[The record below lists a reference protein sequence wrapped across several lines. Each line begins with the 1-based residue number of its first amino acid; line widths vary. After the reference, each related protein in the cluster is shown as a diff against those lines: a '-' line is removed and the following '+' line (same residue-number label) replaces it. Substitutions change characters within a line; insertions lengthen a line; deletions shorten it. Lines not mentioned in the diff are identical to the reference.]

1 MPVFGYSWVDEHGH
15 RHSAVVAAESRSEL
29 ERKLDQEGK
38 VVVSI
43 GRDRGIAQG
52 APVRNRTVGERKV
65 PRREL
70 SELCTFLGTLVRAG
84 VSIPT
89 ALRDFSQETRHPWFR
104 HVVEQLYLAVE
115 SGESLAGSMEKF
127 PRVFSGEFCGMVRA
141 GERSGSLPEA
151 LSRVRAHLDWQER
164 LSGDIRQATTYPLVI
179 SLLLGAF
186 VLYLFSSVVP
196 GIAKILLDLKV
207 PLPLVTK
214 LVLAVSDLVKS
225 VWWAFVLGGGATWI
239 GIVQGKRR
247 SEAFRLAW
255 DGMLLKV
262 PVFGELNSMI
272 AQAKFSQNCAVL
284 HRSGISILENLELCH
299 GLVGNAVFA
308 RALSF
313 ALRDVREGGSLG
325 ESLKASGICSGM
337 AVRMIAAGESSGD
350 LDRSLDH
357 VAAYYEEEV
366 PRKVKRVFAIV
377 EPLLIVVLV
386 AIVGVVAMA
395 IFLPILGM
403 SSGVRH

>member
-1 MPVFGYSWVDEHGH
+1 MPVFSYSWVDENG
-15 RHSAVVAAESRSEL
+15 RRQSAVAASESRAEL
-29 ERKLDQEGK
+29 ERKLDLEGK

-43 GRDRGIAQG
+43 GKDRGTSIAASKPRQ
-52 APVRNRTVGERKV
+52 AVSERKV

-104 HVVEQLYLAVE
+104 YVVEQVYLSVE
-115 SGESLAGSMEKF
+115 AGESLAGSMEKF
-127 PRVFSGEFCGMVRA
+127 PRVFSEELRGMVKA

-151 LSRVRAHLDWQER
+151 LGRVRAHLDWQER
-164 LSGDIRQATTYPLVI
+164 LSGDIRQATTYPVVV
-179 SLLLGAF
+179 SLLLAGF
-186 VLYLFSSVVP
+186 VLYLFSAVVP
-196 GIAKILLDLKV
+196 GIAKILVDLKV

-214 LVLAVSDLVKS
+214 AVLLISDLVKN
-225 VWWAFVLGGGATWI
+225 VWWVVVLVVVAVWT
-239 GIVQGKRR
+239 GIIQGRKR
-247 SEAFRLAW
+247 SESFNLLW
-255 DGMLLKV
+255 DGMLLNI
-262 PVFGELNSMI
+262 PVFGGLNSMI
-272 AQAKFSQNCAVL
+272 AQARFTQNCAVL
-284 HRSGISILENLELCH
+284 HRSGLSILENLELCH

-313 ALRDVREGGSLG
+313 ALRDVREGGSLAQ
-325 ESLKASGICSGM
+325 SLKGSGIFSGM

-377 EPLLIVVLV
+377 EPMLIVTLV

-403 SSGVRH
+403 SAGVRN

>member
-1 MPVFGYSWVDEHGH
+1 
-15 RHSAVVAAESRSEL
+15 
-29 ERKLDQEGK
+29 
-38 VVVSI
+38 
-43 GRDRGIAQG
+43 
-52 APVRNRTVGERKV
+52 VGERKV

-89 ALRDFSQETRHPWFR
+89 ALRDFSQETKHPWFR
-104 HVVEQLYLAVE
+104 YVVEQVYLAVE
-115 SGESLAGSMEKF
+115 AGESLAGSMEKF
-127 PRVFSGEFCGMVRA
+127 PRVFSEELRGMVKA

-151 LSRVRAHLDWQER
+151 LGRVRAHLDWQER
-164 LSGDIRQATTYPLVI
+164 LSGDIRQATTYPVVV
-179 SLLLGAF
+179 SLLLSVF

-196 GIAKILLDLKV
+196 GIAKILVDLKV

-214 LVLAVSDLVKS
+214 IVLLISDLVKEI
-225 VWWAFVLGGGATWI
+225 WWLVVVVVVAAIT
-239 GIVQGKRR
+239 GIAQGRKR
-247 SEAFRLAW
+247 SEGFRLAW
-255 DGMLLKV
+255 DGMLLKL

-272 AQAKFSQNCAVL
+272 AQARFSQNAAVL
-284 HRSGISILENLELCH
+284 HRSGLSILENLELCH

-313 ALRDVREGGSLG
+313 ALRDVREGGSLAQ
-325 ESLKASGICSGM
+325 SLRGSGIFSGM

-377 EPLLIVVLV
+377 EPMLIVTLV

-403 SSGVRH
+403 SSGVRQ